1 MRFTFTSGA
10 PNDIKLYMR
19 RYTSGAKGPG
29 HCGRKATWMKLD
41 KKSWIILGF
50 TLLVILAVITVLV
63 IDFFKTSTETVLKVM
78 ADNVDLQ
85 VKNVIYTDVGKSGEK
100 WEIKADTAR
109 YARKENLAF
118 FDTVRVK
125 LVTSEGKTFL
135 MTGEQAKLQ
144 TDSKNI
150 EISGNVEILSDRGD
164 RFLTDM
170 LRYTNADSTV
180 HTDGAVT
187 LWSDQ
192 MQIRGTGMTL
202 NLKQGQLSLLSGVKG
217 QIQGK

>member
-1 MRFTFTSGA
+1 
-10 PNDIKLYMR
+10 
-19 RYTSGAKGPG
+19 
-29 HCGRKATWMKLD
+29 
-41 KKSWIILGF
+41 
-50 TLLVILAVITVLV
+50 
-63 IDFFKTSTETVLKVM
+63 M

-85 VKNVIYTDVGKSGEK
+85 VKNVVYTDVGKSGEK
-100 WEIKADTAR
+100 WEIRADAAR

-135 MTGEQAKLQ
+135 MTGERAKLQ

-164 RFLTDM
+164 RFRTDT

-180 HTDGAVT
+180 HTDGVVT
-187 LWSDQ
+187 LWGDQ

-202 NLKQGQLSLLSGVKG
+202 NLKQGQLSLQSRVKG

>member
-1 MRFTFTSGA
+1 MNNS
-10 PNDIKLYMR
+10 
-19 RYTSGAKGPG
+19 
-29 HCGRKATWMKLD
+29 WMKLNR
-41 KKSWIILGF
+41 KNGIILGF
-50 TLLVILAVITVLV
+50 TLLVILAAIALLA
-63 IDFFKTSTETVLKVM
+63 INFYKASPETLLKVM

-85 VKNVIYTDVGKSGEK
+85 VRNVIFTDVGHSGEK
-100 WEIKADTAR
+100 WEIRADTAR
-109 YARKENLAF
+109 YAKKENLAF

-144 TDSKNI
+144 TDTKNI

-164 RFLTDM
+164 RFRTDR
-170 LRYTNADSTV
+170 LHYTNADSTV

-187 LWSDQ
+187 MWGDQ

-202 NLKQGQLSLLSGVKG
+202 NLKQGHLSLQSKVKG
-217 QIQGK
+217 EIQGK

>member
-1 MRFTFTSGA
+1 
-10 PNDIKLYMR
+10 
-19 RYTSGAKGPG
+19 
-29 HCGRKATWMKLD
+29 MKLD
-41 KKSWIILGF
+41 KKSWMILGF
-50 TLLVILAVITVLV
+50 TLLVILAVITPLV
-63 IDFFKTSTETVLKVM
+63 IVSFKASTETALKVM

-100 WEIKADTAR
+100 WEIRADTAR

-118 FDTVRVK
+118 FDTVQIK

-135 MTGEQAKLQ
+135 MTGERAKLQ

-164 RFLTDM
+164 RFRTDM

-187 LWSDQ
+187 MWGDQ

-202 NLKQGQLSLLSGVKG
+202 NLKQGKLSLQSDVKG